1 MTLPHG
7 STEAI
12 FMMKLTEFI
21 LKIPEE
27 INIQQQVTN

>member
-1 MTLPHG
+1 VTLPHG
-7 STEAI
+7 SNEAI
-12 FMMKLTEFI
+12 FMMKLKELI